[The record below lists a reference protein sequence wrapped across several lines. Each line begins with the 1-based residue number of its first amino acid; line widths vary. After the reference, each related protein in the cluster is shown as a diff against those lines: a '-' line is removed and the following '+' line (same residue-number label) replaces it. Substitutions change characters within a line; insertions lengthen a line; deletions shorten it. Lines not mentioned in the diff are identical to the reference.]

1 MTNWEAF
8 LLGLVQGL
16 TEFIPVSS
24 SGHLVLLQRY
34 FGIDEGITFDVMV
47 HFGTL
52 LAVVFVF
59 WQDLLKIA
67 KEPFGRFPL
76 LLLAGAVPTA
86 MIFFTFSDFFIT
98 LFDTGQGLGFGF
110 VITGLILWYA
120 EKMPSGKKKLAEMSF
135 LDAVFIGIMQGL
147 AIAPGV
153 SRSGT
158 TIAGGLFRGLD
169 REFAA
174 RYSFLLSLPI
184 IFGATLLEIKDFTL
198 AGDTDLIPL
207 AIGTVTAAVSGYF
220 AIKYMLRVLTQGSL
234 RIFSYYVW
242 FLAMLVF
249 TDQLLFNRYFPP
261 LF

>member
-24 SGHLVLLQRY
+24 SGHLVLLQRC
-34 FGIDEGITFDVMV
+34 FGITEVMTFNIMV

-59 WQDLLKIA
+59 WQDLLRIV

-86 MIFFTFSDFFIT
+86 IIYFAFSDFFT
-98 LFDTGQGLGFGF
+98 ALFHTGKGLGVAF
-110 VITGLILWYA
+110 VITGLILWKA
-120 EKMPSGKKKLAEMSF
+120 EIMPSGKKQLAEMSY

-147 AIAPGV
+147 AIVPGI
-153 SRSGT
+153 SRSGA
-158 TIAGGLFRGLD
+158 TISGGLFKGLS

-174 RYSFLLSLPI
+174 RYSFLLALPI
-184 IFGATLLEIKDFTL
+184 IFGATLLEIKDIPRSENI
-198 AGDTDLIPL
+198 DLLPL
-207 AIGTVTAAVSGYF
+207 VIGTVTAAVSGYL
-220 AIKYMLRVLTQGSL
+220 AIKHMLRVLTQGSL

-242 FLAMLVF
+242 FLALIVL
-249 TDQLLFNRYFPP
+249 TDQLFFNRYFPP

>member
-1 MTNWEAF
+1 LTNWEAF

-34 FGIDEGITFDVMV
+34 FGITEGMTFDVMV

-52 LAVVFVF
+52 LAVVFIF
-59 WQDLLKIA
+59 WHDILKII

-86 MIFFTFSDFFIT
+86 IIFFAISDIFIN
-98 LFDTGQGLGFGF
+98 LFQTGKWIGVGF
-110 VITGLILWYA
+110 VVTGLILWKA
-120 EKMPSGKKKLAEMSF
+120 ETMPSGKKKINEMSF
-135 LDAVFIGIMQGL
+135 LDAVFIAILQGI
-147 AIAPGV
+147 AIVPGI
-153 SRSGT
+153 SRSGA
-158 TIAGGLFRGLD
+158 TISGGLFRGLN

-174 RYSFLLSLPI
+174 RYSFMLSLPI
-184 IFGATLLEIKDFTL
+184 IFGATLLEIKDIPQAENIEL
-198 AGDTDLIPL
+198 LPL
-207 AIGTVTAAVSGYF
+207 AIGTVTAAVSGYL
-220 AIKYMLRVLTQGSL
+220 AIRYMLRVLSQGSL

-242 FLAMLVF
+242 FLAIIVF
-249 TDQLLFNRYFPP
+249 TDQLFFNRYLPP